1 MSLTRVRCVR
11 HCAIS
16 LAQTR
21 SILHENGVS
30 KRGTVHAPF
39 ACMKSTL
46 PRAKKLAAPF
56 VVTVATAVSIA
67 SVGCLGS
74 VSGAGNNPKACPT
87 EIPSSGSSCDE
98 FGLECTYGIDQCNNQ
113 PRKAI
118 CNAPGTWSQLIASCN
133 PPPPRKT
140 CPAAAPTL
148 GESCAAF
155 PVGQSCDY
163 ARSQICTATDVPLVC
178 GANGTWTIASV
189 PPNARQCPAMPTVG
203 TACGGNCPT
212 MPGDGCVYPLVGD
225 PNCPPPS
232 FLCNEGKW
240 EALISSCNPPPPVLD
255 AGSEDSAPPM
265 P

>member
-1 MSLTRVRCVR
+1 M
-11 HCAIS
+11 S

-21 SILHENGVS
+21 SILHENGAS
-30 KRGTVHAPF
+30 KRGTVHASF

-74 VSGAGNNPKACPT
+74 VSGGGAGNNPKACPT

-98 FGLECTYGIDQCNNQ
+98 FGLECTYGIDPCNNQ

-118 CNAPGTWSQLIASCN
+118 CNAPGAWSQLIASCN
-133 PPPPRKT
+133 PPPPPQR
-140 CPAAAPTL
+140 CPALAPAV
-148 GESCAAF
+148 GDSCSNF
-155 PVGQSCDY
+155 SVGKSCTY
-163 ARSQICTATDVPLVC
+163 ARSQICTATDAPLVC
-178 GANGTWTIASV
+178 GSDGTWTIPSTS
-189 PPNARQCPAMPTVG
+189 PRARQCPAMPVVG

-212 MPGDGCVYPLVGD
+212 MPGDGCVYPLTGN

-232 FLCNEGKW
+232 LLCTDGKW
-240 EALISSCNPPPPVLD
+240 QALISSCNPPPPPVLD
-255 AGSEDSAPPM
+255 AGSEDSAPPT